1 MESVS
6 HKGKII
12 GITPETTSVE
22 IISESACASCHAKGL
37 CGMSEHSSKVIEVPS
52 DPFVIYE
59 LGEEVNVVLK
69 ASMGHKAVFIAY
81 VGPLIVLTAVLLGL
95 LGLLGLG
102 VAELVAGVSAFAAI
116 AVYYLFI
123 RLLRD
128 RLKSEYVFK
137 IEKQI

>member
-6 HKGKII
+6 HKGRII
-12 GITPETTSVE
+12 GLTPKTTSVE

-52 DPFVIYE
+52 DPFVIYG

-95 LGLLGLG
+95 LGLG
-102 VAELVAGVSAFAAI
+102 VAELEAGVSAFAAI

-123 RLLRD
+123 WLLRD

>member
-6 HKGKII
+6 HKGRII
-12 GITPETTSVE
+12 GLTPKTTSVE

-52 DPFVIYE
+52 DPFVIYG

-95 LGLLGLG
+95 LGLG

-123 RLLRD
+123 WLLRD

>member
-12 GITPETTSVE
+12 GITPKTTSVE

-81 VGPLIVLTAVLLGL
+81 VGPLIVLTSVLLGL
-95 LGLLGLG
+95 LGLGA
-102 VAELVAGVSAFAAI
+102 AELVAGVSAFAAI

>member
-59 LGEEVNVVLK
+59 TGEEVNVVLK

-95 LGLLGLG
+95 LGLGA
-102 VAELVAGVSAFAAI
+102 AELMAGVSAFAAI

-123 RLLRD
+123 WLLRD

>member
-12 GITPETTSVE
+12 GITPKTTSVE

-95 LGLLGLG
+95 LGLGA
-102 VAELVAGVSAFAAI
+102 AELVAGVSAFAAI

>member
-52 DPFVIYE
+52 DPFVIYG

-81 VGPLIVLTAVLLGL
+81 VGPLIVLTAVLLV
-95 LGLLGLG
+95 LLGLG

-123 RLLRD
+123 WLLRD

>member
-6 HKGKII
+6 HKGRII
-12 GITPETTSVE
+12 GLTPKTTSVE

-52 DPFVIYE
+52 DPFVIYG

-81 VGPLIVLTAVLLGL
+81 VGPLIVLTAVL

>member
-6 HKGKII
+6 HKGRII
-12 GITPETTSVE
+12 GLTPKTTSVE

-52 DPFVIYE
+52 DPFVIYG

-81 VGPLIVLTAVLLGL
+81 VGPLIVLTAVLLV
-95 LGLLGLG
+95 LLGLG

-123 RLLRD
+123 WLLRD

>member
-37 CGMSEHSSKVIEVPS
+37 CGISEYASKVIEVPS
-52 DPFVIYE
+52 DPFVTYE
-59 LGEEVNVVLK
+59 PGEEVNVVLK
-69 ASMGHKAVFIAY
+69 ASMGHKAVFVAY
-81 VGPLIVLTAVLLGL
+81 VGPLIVLTAVL

-116 AVYYLFI
+116 AVYYSFI
-123 RLLRD
+123 WLLRG
-128 RLKSEYVFK
+128 RLKDEYVFK

>member
-6 HKGKII
+6 HKGRII
-12 GITPETTSVE
+12 GLTPKTTSVE
-22 IISESACASCHAKGL
+22 IISESACSSCHAKGL

-52 DPFVIYE
+52 DPFVIYG

-95 LGLLGLG
+95 LGLG

-123 RLLRD
+123 WLLRD